1 MYIEQFKGLQ
11 FPIKW
16 LSLTA
21 KGKERN
27 VTNVRFF
34 FKNPINSQYVNN
46 LLFIPFA
53 LCIHVYGRAV

>member
-27 VTNVRFF
+27 VINVQVF

-53 LCIHVYGRAV
+53 LCIHVYGKAV

>member
-1 MYIEQFKGLQ
+1 MYIEQCKGLQ

-34 FKNPINSQYVNN
+34 KNPINSQYVNN
-46 LLFIPFA
+46 LLFILFA
-53 LCIHVYGRAV
+53 LCIHVYGKAV

>member
-34 FKNPINSQYVNN
+34 FSPINSQYVNN

>member
-1 MYIEQFKGLQ
+1 M
-11 FPIKW
+11 

-21 KGKERN
+21 TGKERN
-27 VTNVRFF
+27 VTNVRVFF

-53 LCIHVYGRAV
+53 LCIHVYGKAV